1 MLKMI
6 KINGTDYKGGKYLS
20 TVCCYLNEEDMNLDI
35 AENTDEKACHIIS
48 NPVLFSEVEGL
59 TEIEIEGY
67 IRIKGEQLYNA
78 TETQNIL
85 SNIES
90 MPNIEA
96 PKIL

>member
-6 KINGTDYKGGKYLS
+6 KINGTDYMGGKYLS
-20 TVCCYLNEEDMNLDI
+20 TVCCYLTQEDMDLDI
-35 AENTDEKACHIIS
+35 QENTDMRAVHIIS

-59 TEIEIEGY
+59 TQEEIEGY
-67 IRIKGEQLYNA
+67 IKTKGEQLFNA

-85 SNIES
+85 TAIEN